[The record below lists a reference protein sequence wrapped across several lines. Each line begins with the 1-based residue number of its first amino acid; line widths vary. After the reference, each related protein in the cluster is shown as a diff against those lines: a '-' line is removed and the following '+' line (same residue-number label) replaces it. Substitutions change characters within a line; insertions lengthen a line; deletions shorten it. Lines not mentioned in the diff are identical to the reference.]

1 VTARDRIARPLA
13 AEEPPSFDELVTLL
27 RERLGYADA
36 ISPSE
41 LHSFK
46 ELMKDRADVI
56 PDNWYQEAFDE
67 LEAQGHLDPTSSK
80 VFGDAAAR
88 LSADGRLFLRESSD

>member
-1 VTARDRIARPLA
+1 LTAADVPT
-13 AEEPPSFDELVTLL
+13 FDDLVDLL
-27 RERLGYADA
+27 RERLGYAGA

-41 LHSFK
+41 LHSFR

-67 LEAQGHLDPTSSK
+67 LEAQGHLNRASSK
-80 VFGDAAAR
+80 VMGDAVGR
-88 LSADGRLFLRESSD
+88 LSADGRLYLRSQADS

>member
-1 VTARDRIARPLA
+1 LA
-13 AEEPPSFDELVTLL
+13 AGEIPSFDELVDLL

-41 LHSFK
+41 LHSFR

-56 PDNWYQEAFDE
+56 ADNWYWEAFDE
-67 LEAQGHLDPTSSK
+67 LEAQGHLDPSSSK
-80 VFGDAAAR
+80 VMGDAVAR
-88 LSADGRLFLRESSD
+88 LSADGRLYLRPETGSS

>member
-1 VTARDRIARPLA
+1 VTESLAPLA
-13 AEEPPSFDELVTLL
+13 AGEIPTFDELVDLL

-46 ELMKDRADVI
+46 ELMKDRSDVI

-67 LEAQGHLDPTSSK
+67 LDAQGHLDRASSK
-80 VFGDAAAR
+80 VMGDAVAR
-88 LSADGRLFLRESSD
+88 LSADGRLYLRSASQD

>member
-1 VTARDRIARPLA
+1 MTARDRIARPLA

-67 LEAQGHLDPTSSK
+67 LEAQGISTLHRRKCLETLPLGSLPT
-80 VFGDAAAR
+80 AAC
-88 LSADGRLFLRESSD
+88 S

>member
-1 VTARDRIARPLA
+1 MA
-13 AEEPPSFDELVTLL
+13 AGEIPSFDELADLL

-36 ISPSE
+36 INSSE
-41 LHSFK
+41 LHSFR

-67 LEAQGHLDPTSSK
+67 LEAQGHLDRASSK
-80 VFGDAAAR
+80 VMGDAVGR
-88 LSADGRLFLRESSD
+88 LSADGRLYLRSQADS

>member
-1 VTARDRIARPLA
+1 MD
-13 AEEPPSFDELVTLL
+13 LL

-36 ISPSE
+36 INTSG
-41 LHSFK
+41 LHSFR

-67 LEAQGHLDPTSSK
+67 LGAQGHLDRASTK
-80 VFGDAAAR
+80 VFGDAVGR
-88 LSADGRLFLRESSD
+88 LSADGRLYLRESSA